1 MLVLTRACNLDCTYC
16 YEGGWHHGSPMGV
29 DTAMKALE
37 MVASQKTPFHVQL
50 TGGEPLLA
58 ADLLCAILDRIRKEG
73 WPATTAVQTNGVLLN
88 RDCAR
93 VFKAHG
99 TAVGISVD
107 GLPGIQEKL
116 RGQSAATYRAMGI
129 LDREQVPFSI
139 TTVLTSLNTSELSR
153 LAMALHSFPMA
164 SALGLDLL
172 VQKGSARQGNGV
184 FPPDYDTL
192 HYGVS
197 RLLETIDILNTQRK
211 RPLIFRE
218 KELLL
223 KALKR
228 GKPAPYCQVS
238 TGSSLAVTPE
248 GELYPC
254 TQTMGDPAF
263 LLGTLDHP
271 FPGKS
276 VLSEC
281 RLADES
287 ECKGC
292 ELQGRCPGDCP
303 SRLFYNGDDA
313 SGLICTLYRTIYD
326 YLMNKGK

>member
-116 RGQSAATYRAMGI
+116 RGQSAATYRAMGDI
-129 LDREQVPFSI
+129 
-139 TTVLTSLNTSELSR
+139 
-153 LAMALHSFPMA
+153 
-164 SALGLDLL
+164 
-172 VQKGSARQGNGV
+172 RQGTGAIQHYDRAYLPQYFGTFPACYGIALISNG
-184 FPPDYDTL
+184 F
-192 HYGVS
+192 
-197 RLLETIDILNTQRK
+197 
-211 RPLIFRE
+211 
-218 KELLL
+218 
-223 KALKR
+223 
-228 GKPAPYCQVS
+228 
-238 TGSSLAVTPE
+238 
-248 GELYPC
+248 C
-254 TQTMGDPAF
+254 TR
-263 LLGTLDHP
+263 
-271 FPGKS
+271 S
-276 VLSEC
+276 
-281 RLADES
+281 
-287 ECKGC
+287 
-292 ELQGRCPGDCP
+292 
-303 SRLFYNGDDA
+303 
-313 SGLICTLYRTIYD
+313 
-326 YLMNKGK
+326 